1 MLQKDTR
8 PLLTKQS
15 SLKTILV
22 IDDDDTITEFLTLTM
37 SSEIPLVALVF
48 VNGYEALQ
56 ALKDIVPD
64 LILLDYHL
72 PEIDGLAFYDLLR
85 SIKGQEETPV
95 VFLSA
100 STPLDSMNEIGQ
112 REVVLVEKPFELN
125 DLLDVI
131 QYTLTKS

>member
-1 MLQKDTR
+1 MLHKNTQ

-15 SLKTILV
+15 SLKTILI
-22 IDDDDTITEFLTLTM
+22 IDDDDTITEFLTLTI

-48 VNGYEALQ
+48 ANGYEALQ
-56 ALKDIVPD
+56 TLKDIVPD

-72 PEIDGLAFYDLLR
+72 PEIDGLAFYNLLR
-85 SIKGQEETPV
+85 STKGQEETPV

-100 STPLDSMNEIGQ
+100 STPLDSVNEIGQ

-131 QYTLTKS
+131 QYTLAKS